1 MSDAPAPPAPHKRA
15 ELAQLTGVRGIA
27 AAWVVLYHFQPQ
39 IFAVAPELRPL
50 AVVLRGGYFAV
61 DLFFLLSGYIIAYQ
75 YLSAF
80 PRGRGDYKAFLVKR
94 IARIY
99 PLQLVTL
106 ALIVILVAG
115 GLLLRVPVTP
125 SSSFTAWGAVQDALL
140 IRGWVVPS
148 QGWNFPAWSLS
159 AEWFAYLVFPAVALL
174 VGVVRKRIGLLV
186 ATAVV
191 CVGVEA
197 VGTVLLPAFDGM
209 PHPLVR
215 VMAAFLLGAC
225 LCAAPRPPVPSVVAG
240 WVAAVAAVALVVG
253 CELLPGDPFR
263 AAVSLV
269 LAAVIVLGLAHGSGP
284 VTRFLSSRVPEY
296 GGRISY
302 GVYMIHGIVLMV
314 ATVAL
319 GALALAVP
327 LREVLAWPLIV
338 RIGIVLVPLAV
349 SVIAGA
355 ALYHLV
361 ERPAQRWITGPLR
374 RRPVPAAEVDP

>member
-1 MSDAPAPPAPHKRA
+1 MADAPAPAGPGKRA
-15 ELAQLTGVRGIA
+15 ELAQLTGLRGIA

-39 IFAVAPELRPL
+39 IFALAPELRPL

-75 YLSAF
+75 YLHAF
-80 PRGRGDYKAFLVKR
+80 PRGRGDYGAFLVKR

-106 ALIVILVAG
+106 VLIVILVVG
-115 GLLLRVPVTP
+115 GVALGVPVTP
-125 SSSFTAWGAVQDALL
+125 PSAFTAWGAVQDALL

-174 VGVVRKRIGLLV
+174 LGVVRRRLALLAAV
-186 ATAVV
+186 AVV

-197 VGTVLLPAFDGM
+197 AGTVLLPGFDGM
-209 PHPLVR
+209 PHPLLR
-215 VMAAFLLGAC
+215 VMVAFLLGAC
-225 LCAAPRPPVPSVVAG
+225 LYAAPRPPIPPAAAG
-240 WVAAVAAVALVVG
+240 WVAAVAGVALVAG
-253 CELLPGDPFR
+253 CELLPGDPLR
-263 AAVSLV
+263 AAVSLL
-269 LAAVIVLGLAHGSGP
+269 LAAVIVLGLAHGGGP
-284 VTRFLSSRVPEY
+284 VTRFLGSRVPEY
-296 GGRISY
+296 AGRISY

-314 ATVAL
+314 ATIAL
-319 GALALAVP
+319 GALALIVP
-327 LREVLAWPLIV
+327 LPEVLAWPLIA

-349 SVIAGA
+349 SGVAGA

-374 RRPVPAAEVDP
+374 RRAVPAAEVDR